1 MTLRELLKLVN
12 NKEDIEYIVSFFAMH
27 LNDSSSDHVL
37 RQIKDDKA
45 YKKMSSMIDE
55 LLSLDIK
62 VNKKRLCTERSIDDF
77 YDKGEEYYFD
87 SYMMEK
93 DADSHYSLDF
103 IDWREVIDSKIDEHS
118 LFKYGYL
125 DVATS
130 ILWELSFLGF
140 NLKTVEKEL
149 KELAD
154 TIDEEDQNEPK
165 HSLEELFEEL
175 QADD

>member
-12 NKEDIEYIVSFFAMH
+12 NQSDIEYIVSFFAMH

-45 YKKMSSMIDE
+45 YQRMSSMIDE
-55 LLSLDIK
+55 LLSLDVKGNDKI
-62 VNKKRLCTERSIDDF
+62 LCTERIIDDF
-77 YDKGEEYYFD
+77 YGKGEEYYFE
-87 SYMMEK
+87 SYMMQK
-93 DADSHYSLDF
+93 NDDTHYSLDF
-103 IDWREVIDSKIDEHS
+103 IDWREVIDSKIDEYS

-140 NLKTVEKEL
+140 DLKTVEKGL

-165 HSLEELFEEL
+165 HSIEELFEEL
-175 QADD
+175 KADD